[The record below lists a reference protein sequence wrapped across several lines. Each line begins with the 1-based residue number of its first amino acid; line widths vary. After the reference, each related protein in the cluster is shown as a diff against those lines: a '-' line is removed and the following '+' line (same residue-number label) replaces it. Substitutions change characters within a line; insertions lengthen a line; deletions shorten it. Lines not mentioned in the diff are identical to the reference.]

1 MEGIPDNS
9 LFVDVLHR
17 AVKRM
22 MEGDDTQGAAAPNT
36 RVVNLSIG
44 DPARQLGAV
53 MSPTARLLDYLA
65 YKYNILFIISA
76 GNHAEIAGLV
86 KETFHDLKSLDIAQG
101 SKVFGTMIKDNQR
114 NLRVLAPADSLNG
127 LTIGALYDDFTDPK
141 AIDLLSRPTY
151 FIMAAG
157 PLFGRRLN
165 VDDGNRGL
173 VPQRQNSDGSLSVR
187 EPYSMRFSRAKRQL
201 CGMMIILLSK

>member
-1 MEGIPDNS
+1 
-9 LFVDVLHR
+9 
-17 AVKRM
+17 

-76 GNHAEIAGLV
+76 GNHAEITGLV
-86 KETFHDLKSLDIAQG
+86 KETFHDLKSLDIAQR

-157 PLFGRRLN
+157 PLFGRRLT
-165 VDDGNRGL
+165 VKLIGCTHP
-173 VPQRQNSDGSLSVR
+173 VSLDACLR
-187 EPYSMRFSRAKRQL
+187 PHTGQGTLMDARIHLEQAMPLPK
-201 CGMMIILLSK
+201 